1 MFGPMPLLLAVYVDD
16 IQVVG
21 PTKED
26 GDAVYKELENHI
38 KIEYKGPVRSLLGI
52 DIIRN
57 WDDHLIAINQSAYID
72 CLLGEFG
79 LTNAKSAG
87 SPLDPSLL
95 LVAAMPG
102 DKMCNIKYY
111 QRLTGSLNHLAVFTR
126 PDISFAV
133 SKLSQFNSNPTTS
146 HLKAAMHVLRY
157 LKGTCNL
164 CIVYKR
170 QPRTSSLLDTPT
182 LIGDQTR
189 MTEYLT
195 LGTP

>member
-57 WDDHLIAINQSAYID
+57 WDEHLIAINQSAHID

-79 LTNAKSAG
+79 LTNAKSVG
-87 SPLDPSLL
+87 SPLDPSPPLL
-95 LVAAMPG
+95 AAMPG
-102 DKMCNIKYY
+102 HKMWNIKYY
-111 QRLTGSLNHLAVFTR
+111 RRLPARSIISLSSHALIAPSLSPNYLHSTQIQQITSQSGDACST
-126 PDISFAV
+126 
-133 SKLSQFNSNPTTS
+133 LSQRHSQFVHCP
-146 HLKAAMHVLRY
+146 
-157 LKGTCNL
+157 
-164 CIVYKR
+164 
-170 QPRTSSLLDTPT
+170 
-182 LIGDQTR
+182 QTATWHR
-189 MTEYLT
+189 HHCEIL
-195 LGTP
+195 